1 MEAQALVCLCLH
13 IYEVINLEKVENH
26 AGAPKSSVILNKKT
40 RVKRTYNKPMMIGYL
55 FLLPSLII
63 LIFVGIYPLLQTIYL
78 SLFDVSFTKQGSH
91 FIGLENYKKL
101 LDDIWFKVAYKNTWI
116 FTVVSVWMET
126 ILGLLIAL
134 VLNKN
139 FRGRGWVRACVLIPW
154 AIPTVVSA
162 RMWEWI
168 FNGEYGILNYL
179 LVKAGFIHSNINWL
193 GETSTAMFAAIF
205 SDVWKTTPFMA
216 LIILA
221 GLQGISTNL
230 YEAAD
235 IDGANKWKQ
244 FVYITLPLLTPSIL
258 IAVLLRSLDA
268 FRVFDLI
275 FVLTGGGPANSTEV
289 LSSYAYKTTFS
300 AAQVS
305 YGASMSTLMA
315 VSVFVLAIVLLF
327 IMNKATEKIEGR
339 K

>member
-1 MEAQALVCLCLH
+1 MEKA
-13 IYEVINLEKVENH
+13 EKQIMRNH
-26 AGAPKSSVILNKKT
+26 NVSIKLMKKKSTIK
-40 RVKRTYNKPMMIGYL
+40 NKPMMIGYL
-55 FLLPSLII
+55 FLLPSLLI
-63 LIFVGIYPLLQTIYL
+63 LCVVGIYPLLQTIYL
-78 SLFDVSFTKQGSH
+78 SLFDYSFTKPGAN
-91 FIGLENYKKL
+91 FVGLENYKNL
-101 LDDIWFKVAYKNTWI
+101 LNDLWFKVAYKNTWV
-116 FTVVSVWMET
+116 FTAISVLMEAV
-126 ILGLLIAL
+126 LGLCIAL
-134 VLNKN
+134 VLNKK
-139 FRGRGWVRACVLIPW
+139 FPGRGWVRACVLIPW

-168 FNGEYGILNYL
+168 FNAEYGILNYL
-179 LVKAGFIHSNINWL
+179 LMKLGLIDMNVNWL

-205 SDVWKTTPFMA
+205 SDVWKTTPFIA

-221 GLQGISTNL
+221 GLQGISSSL
-230 YEAAD
+230 YEAAE

-244 FVYITLPLLTPSIL
+244 FTYITFPLLIPSIM

-305 YGASMSTLMA
+305 YGAAMSSLMA
-315 VSVFVLAIVLLF
+315 ISVFVLAIVLLF
-327 IMNKATEKIEGR
+327 IMNKASEKIEGG

>member
-1 MEAQALVCLCLH
+1 MEKQVISSTPAKLLVM
-13 IYEVINLEKVENH
+13 EK
-26 AGAPKSSVILNKKT
+26 PKTKK
-40 RVKRTYNKPMMIGYL
+40 KFNKPMMIGYL
-55 FLLPSLII
+55 FLLPSLLI
-63 LIFVGIYPLLQTIYL
+63 LCVVGIYPLIQTLYL
-78 SLFDVSFTKQGSH
+78 SFFDVSLTKQGAH
-91 FIGLENYKKL
+91 FIGLENYKNL
-101 LDDIWFKVAYKNTWI
+101 LSDIWFKVAYKNTWM
-116 FTVVSVWMET
+116 FTVISVLAET
-126 ILGLLIAL
+126 VLGLIIAL

-139 FRGRGWVRACVLIPW
+139 FKGRGWGRACVLIPW

-168 FNGEYGILNYL
+168 FNAEYGILNYL
-179 LVKAGFIHSNINWL
+179 LLKSGIIDSNVNWL
-193 GETSTAMFAAIF
+193 GETSTAMSAAIF

-221 GLQGISTNL
+221 GLQGISSSL

-235 IDGANKWKQ
+235 IDGANKWRQ
-244 FVYITLPLLTPSIL
+244 FSYITFPLLIPSIM
-258 IAVLLRSLDA
+258 IAVLLRALDA

-300 AAQVS
+300 AGEVS
-305 YGASMSTLMA
+305 SGAAMSSLMA

-327 IMNKATEKIEGR
+327 FMNKATEKIEGG

>member
-1 MEAQALVCLCLH
+1 
-13 IYEVINLEKVENH
+13 
-26 AGAPKSSVILNKKT
+26 
-40 RVKRTYNKPMMIGYL
+40 MMIGYL
-55 FLLPSLII
+55 FLLPSLLI
-63 LIFVGIYPLLQTIYL
+63 LCVVGIYPLIQTLYL
-78 SLFDVSFTKQGSH
+78 SFFDVSLTKQGSH
-91 FIGLENYKKL
+91 FIGLENYKNL
-101 LDDIWFKVAYKNTWI
+101 FSDIWFKVAYKNTWI
-116 FTVVSVWMET
+116 FTAISVLMET
-126 ILGLLIAL
+126 LLGLVIAL
-134 VLNKN
+134 VLNKK
-139 FRGRGWVRACVLIPW
+139 FKGRGWVRACVLIPW

-168 FNGEYGILNYL
+168 FNAEYGILNFL
-179 LVKAGFIHSNINWL
+179 LVKTGIIDSNVNWL

-221 GLQGISTNL
+221 GLQGISSSL

-235 IDGANKWKQ
+235 IDGANKWRQ
-244 FVYITLPLLTPSIL
+244 FSYITFPLLIPSIM
-258 IAVLLRSLDA
+258 IAVLLRALDA

-300 AAQVS
+300 AGEVS
-305 YGASMSTLMA
+305 SGAAMSSLMA

-327 IMNKATEKIEGR
+327 LMNKASEKIEGG

>member
-1 MEAQALVCLCLH
+1 MEKQVISSTPAKLLVM
-13 IYEVINLEKVENH
+13 EK
-26 AGAPKSSVILNKKT
+26 PKTKK
-40 RVKRTYNKPMMIGYL
+40 KFNKPMMIGYL
-55 FLLPSLII
+55 FLLPSLLI
-63 LIFVGIYPLLQTIYL
+63 LCVVGIYPLIQTLYL
-78 SLFDVSFTKQGSH
+78 SFFDVSLTKQGAH
-91 FIGLENYKKL
+91 FIGLENYKNL
-101 LDDIWFKVAYKNTWI
+101 LSDIWFKVAYKNTWM
-116 FTVVSVWMET
+116 FTAISVLAET
-126 ILGLLIAL
+126 VLGLIIAL

-139 FRGRGWVRACVLIPW
+139 FKGRGWVRACVLIPW

-168 FNGEYGILNYL
+168 FNAEYGILNYL
-179 LVKAGFIHSNINWL
+179 LLKSGIIDSNVNWL
-193 GETSTAMFAAIF
+193 GETSTAMSAAIF

-221 GLQGISTNL
+221 GLQGISSSL

-235 IDGANKWKQ
+235 IDGANKWRQ
-244 FVYITLPLLTPSIL
+244 FSYITFPLLIPSIM
-258 IAVLLRSLDA
+258 IAVLLRALDA

-300 AAQVS
+300 AGEVS
-305 YGASMSTLMA
+305 SGAAMSSLMA

-327 IMNKATEKIEGR
+327 FMNKATEKIEGG

>member
-1 MEAQALVCLCLH
+1 MEKQVISSTPTNLLVM
-13 IYEVINLEKVENH
+13 EK
-26 AGAPKSSVILNKKT
+26 PKTKK
-40 RVKRTYNKPMMIGYL
+40 KFNKPMMIGYL
-55 FLLPSLII
+55 FLLPSLLI
-63 LIFVGIYPLLQTIYL
+63 LCVVGIYPLIQTLYL
-78 SLFDVSFTKQGSH
+78 SFFDVSLTKQGSH
-91 FIGLENYKKL
+91 FIGLANYKDL
-101 LDDIWFKVAYKNTWI
+101 LSDIWFKVAYKNTWM
-116 FTVVSVWMET
+116 FTAISVLAET
-126 ILGLLIAL
+126 ALGLIIAL
-134 VLNKN
+134 VLNKK
-139 FRGRGWVRACVLIPW
+139 FKGRGWVRACVLIPW

-168 FNGEYGILNYL
+168 FNAEYGILNYL
-179 LVKAGFIHSNINWL
+179 LVKTGIIESNVNWL

-221 GLQGISTNL
+221 GLQGISSSL

-235 IDGANKWKQ
+235 IDGANKWRQ
-244 FVYITLPLLTPSIL
+244 FSYITFPLLIPSIM
-258 IAVLLRSLDA
+258 IAVLLRALDA

-300 AAQVS
+300 AGEVS
-305 YGASMSTLMA
+305 SGAAMSSLMA

-327 IMNKATEKIEGR
+327 FMNKATEKMEGG

>member
-1 MEAQALVCLCLH
+1 MEKQVISSTPANLLV
-13 IYEVINLEKVENH
+13 VEK
-26 AGAPKSSVILNKKT
+26 PKT
-40 RVKRTYNKPMMIGYL
+40 KRKFNKPMMIGYL
-55 FLLPSLII
+55 FLLPSLLI
-63 LIFVGIYPLLQTIYL
+63 LCVVGIYPLIQTLYL
-78 SLFDVSFTKQGSH
+78 SFFDVSLTKQGSH
-91 FIGLENYKKL
+91 FIGLENYKNL
-101 LDDIWFKVAYKNTWI
+101 FSDIWFKVAYKNTWI
-116 FTVVSVWMET
+116 FTAISVLMET
-126 ILGLLIAL
+126 LLGLVIAL
-134 VLNKN
+134 VLNKK
-139 FRGRGWVRACVLIPW
+139 FKGRGWVRACVLIPW

-168 FNGEYGILNYL
+168 FNAEYGILNFL
-179 LVKAGFIHSNINWL
+179 LVKTGIIDSNVNWL

-221 GLQGISTNL
+221 GLQGISSSL

-235 IDGANKWKQ
+235 IDGANKWRQ
-244 FVYITLPLLTPSIL
+244 FSYITFPLLIPSIM
-258 IAVLLRSLDA
+258 IAVLLRALDA

-300 AAQVS
+300 AGEVS
-305 YGASMSTLMA
+305 SGAAMSSLMA

-327 IMNKATEKIEGR
+327 LMNKASEKIEGG

>member
-1 MEAQALVCLCLH
+1 
-13 IYEVINLEKVENH
+13 
-26 AGAPKSSVILNKKT
+26 
-40 RVKRTYNKPMMIGYL
+40 MMIGYL
-55 FLLPSLII
+55 FLLPSLLI
-63 LIFVGIYPLLQTIYL
+63 LCVVGIYPLIQTLYL
-78 SLFDVSFTKQGSH
+78 SFFDVSLTKQGSH
-91 FIGLENYKKL
+91 FIGLENYKNL
-101 LDDIWFKVAYKNTWI
+101 FSDIWFKVAYKNTWI
-116 FTVVSVWMET
+116 FTAISVLMET
-126 ILGLLIAL
+126 ALGLLIAL
-134 VLNKN
+134 VLNKK
-139 FRGRGWVRACVLIPW
+139 FKGRGWVRACVLIPW

-168 FNGEYGILNYL
+168 FNAEYGILNFL
-179 LVKAGFIHSNINWL
+179 LVKTGIIDSNVNWL

-221 GLQGISTNL
+221 GLQGISSSL

-235 IDGANKWKQ
+235 IDGANKWRQ
-244 FVYITLPLLTPSIL
+244 FSYITFPLLIPSIM
-258 IAVLLRSLDA
+258 IAVLLRALDA

-300 AAQVS
+300 AGEVS
-305 YGASMSTLMA
+305 SGAAMSSLMA

-327 IMNKATEKIEGR
+327 LMNKASEKIEGG

>member
-1 MEAQALVCLCLH
+1 MEKQVISSTPANLLV
-13 IYEVINLEKVENH
+13 VEK
-26 AGAPKSSVILNKKT
+26 PKT
-40 RVKRTYNKPMMIGYL
+40 KRKFNKPMMIGYL
-55 FLLPSLII
+55 FLLPSLLI
-63 LIFVGIYPLLQTIYL
+63 LCVVGIYPLIQTLYL
-78 SLFDVSFTKQGSH
+78 SFFDVSLTKQGSH
-91 FIGLENYKKL
+91 FIGLENYKNL
-101 LDDIWFKVAYKNTWI
+101 FSDIWFKVAYKNTWI
-116 FTVVSVWMET
+116 FTAISVLMET
-126 ILGLLIAL
+126 LLGVVIAL
-134 VLNKN
+134 VLNKK
-139 FRGRGWVRACVLIPW
+139 FKGRGWVRACVLIPW

-168 FNGEYGILNYL
+168 FNAEYGILNFL
-179 LVKAGFIHSNINWL
+179 LVKTGIIDSNVNWL

-221 GLQGISTNL
+221 GLQGISSSL

-235 IDGANKWKQ
+235 IDGANKWRQ
-244 FVYITLPLLTPSIL
+244 FSYITFPLLIPSIM
-258 IAVLLRSLDA
+258 IAVLLRALDA

-300 AAQVS
+300 AGEVS
-305 YGASMSTLMA
+305 SGAAMSSLMA

-327 IMNKATEKIEGR
+327 LMNKASEKIEGG

>member
-1 MEAQALVCLCLH
+1 MEKQVISSTPANLLVM
-13 IYEVINLEKVENH
+13 EK
-26 AGAPKSSVILNKKT
+26 PKTKK
-40 RVKRTYNKPMMIGYL
+40 KFNKPMMIGYL
-55 FLLPSLII
+55 FLLPSLLI
-63 LIFVGIYPLLQTIYL
+63 LCVVGIYPLIQTLYL
-78 SLFDVSFTKQGSH
+78 SFFDVSLTKQGSH
-91 FIGLENYKKL
+91 FIGLANYKDL
-101 LDDIWFKVAYKNTWI
+101 LSDIWFKVAYKNTWM
-116 FTVVSVWMET
+116 FTVISVMAET
-126 ILGLLIAL
+126 ALGLIIAL
-134 VLNKN
+134 VLNKK
-139 FRGRGWVRACVLIPW
+139 FKGRGWVRACVLIPW

-168 FNGEYGILNYL
+168 FNAEYGILNYL
-179 LVKAGFIHSNINWL
+179 LVKTGIIESNVNWL

-221 GLQGISTNL
+221 GLQGISSSL

-235 IDGANKWKQ
+235 IDGANKWRQ
-244 FVYITLPLLTPSIL
+244 FSYITFPLLVPSIM
-258 IAVLLRSLDA
+258 IAVLLRALDA

-300 AAQVS
+300 AGEVS
-305 YGASMSTLMA
+305 SGAAMSSLMA

-327 IMNKATEKIEGR
+327 FMNKATEKMEGG

>member
-1 MEAQALVCLCLH
+1 MEKQVISSTPANLLV
-13 IYEVINLEKVENH
+13 VEK
-26 AGAPKSSVILNKKT
+26 PKT
-40 RVKRTYNKPMMIGYL
+40 RRKFNKPMMIGYL
-55 FLLPSLII
+55 FLLPSLLI
-63 LIFVGIYPLLQTIYL
+63 LCVVGIYPLIQTLYL
-78 SLFDVSFTKQGSH
+78 SFFDVSLTKQGSH
-91 FIGLENYKKL
+91 FIGLENYKTL
-101 LDDIWFKVAYKNTWI
+101 FSDIWFKVAYKNTWI
-116 FTVVSVWMET
+116 FTAISVLMET
-126 ILGLLIAL
+126 LLGLVIAL
-134 VLNKN
+134 VLNKK
-139 FRGRGWVRACVLIPW
+139 FKGRGWVRACVLIPW

-168 FNGEYGILNYL
+168 FNAEYGILNFL
-179 LVKAGFIHSNINWL
+179 LVKTGIIDSNVNWL

-221 GLQGISTNL
+221 GLQGISSSL

-235 IDGANKWKQ
+235 IDGANKWRQ
-244 FVYITLPLLTPSIL
+244 FSYITFPLLIPSIM
-258 IAVLLRSLDA
+258 IAVLLRALDA

-300 AAQVS
+300 AGEVS
-305 YGASMSTLMA
+305 SGAAMSSLMA

-327 IMNKATEKIEGR
+327 LMNKASEKIEGG

>member
-1 MEAQALVCLCLH
+1 MEKQVISSTPANLLV
-13 IYEVINLEKVENH
+13 VEK
-26 AGAPKSSVILNKKT
+26 PKT
-40 RVKRTYNKPMMIGYL
+40 KRKLNKPMMIGYL
-55 FLLPSLII
+55 FLLPSLLI
-63 LIFVGIYPLLQTIYL
+63 LCVVGIYPLIQTLYL
-78 SLFDVSFTKQGSH
+78 SFFDVSLTKQVSH
-91 FIGLENYKKL
+91 FIELENYKNL
-101 LDDIWFKVAYKNTWI
+101 FSDIWFKVAYKNTWI
-116 FTVVSVWMET
+116 FTAISVLMET
-126 ILGLLIAL
+126 LLGLVIAL
-134 VLNKN
+134 VLNKK
-139 FRGRGWVRACVLIPW
+139 FKGRGWVRACVLIPW

-168 FNGEYGILNYL
+168 FNAEYGILNFL
-179 LVKAGFIHSNINWL
+179 LVKTGIIDSNVNWL

-221 GLQGISTNL
+221 GLQGISSSL

-235 IDGANKWKQ
+235 IDGANKWRQ
-244 FVYITLPLLTPSIL
+244 FSYITFPLLIPSIM
-258 IAVLLRSLDA
+258 IAVLLRALDA

-300 AAQVS
+300 AGEVS
-305 YGASMSTLMA
+305 SGAAMSSLMA

-327 IMNKATEKIEGR
+327 LMNKASEKIEGG

>member
-1 MEAQALVCLCLH
+1 MEKQVISSTPANLLV
-13 IYEVINLEKVENH
+13 VEK
-26 AGAPKSSVILNKKT
+26 PKT
-40 RVKRTYNKPMMIGYL
+40 KRKFNKPMMIGYL
-55 FLLPSLII
+55 FLLPSLLI
-63 LIFVGIYPLLQTIYL
+63 LCVVGIYPLIQTLYL
-78 SLFDVSFTKQGSH
+78 SFFDVSLTKQGSH
-91 FIGLENYKKL
+91 FIGLENYKNL
-101 LDDIWFKVAYKNTWI
+101 FNDIWFKVAYKNTWI
-116 FTVVSVWMET
+116 FTAISVLMESL
-126 ILGLLIAL
+126 LGLVIAL
-134 VLNKN
+134 VLNKK
-139 FRGRGWVRACVLIPW
+139 FKGRGWVRACVLIPW

-168 FNGEYGILNYL
+168 FNAEYGILNFL
-179 LVKAGFIHSNINWL
+179 LVKTGIIDSNVNWL

-221 GLQGISTNL
+221 GLQGISSSL

-235 IDGANKWKQ
+235 IDGANKWRQ
-244 FVYITLPLLTPSIL
+244 FSYITFPLLIPSIM
-258 IAVLLRSLDA
+258 IAVLLRALDA

-300 AAQVS
+300 AGEVS
-305 YGASMSTLMA
+305 SGAAMSSLMA

-327 IMNKATEKIEGR
+327 LMNKASEKIEGG

>member
-1 MEAQALVCLCLH
+1 M
-13 IYEVINLEKVENH
+13 EKVE
-26 AGAPKSSVILNKKT
+26 KQVIGSTNAHLLLARKKN
-40 RVKRTYNKPMMIGYL
+40 VKKIFNKPMMIGYL
-55 FLLPSLII
+55 FLLPSLLI
-63 LIFVGIYPLLQTIYL
+63 LCIVGIYPLIQTIYL
-78 SLFDVSFTKQGSH
+78 SFFDVSFTKQGSS
-91 FIGLENYKKL
+91 FVGLENYRNL
-101 LDDIWFKVAYKNTWI
+101 LSDIWFKVAYKNTWV
-116 FTVVSVWMET
+116 FTAFSVLLET
-126 ILGLLIAL
+126 IFGLFIAL

-139 FRGRGWVRACVLIPW
+139 FKGRGLVRACVLIPW

-168 FNGEYGILNYL
+168 FNAEYGILN
-179 LVKAGFIHSNINWL
+179 FILMKVGIIDANINWL
-193 GETSTAMFAAIF
+193 GETSTAMSAAIF

-221 GLQGISTNL
+221 GLQGISSSL

-244 FVYITLPLLTPSIL
+244 FFHITFPLLIPSIM

-305 YGASMSTLMA
+305 YGAAMSSLMA
-315 VSVFVLAIVLLF
+315 VSVFILAMVLLF
-327 IMNKATEKIEGR
+327 FMNQSSKKIEGG

>member
-1 MEAQALVCLCLH
+1 M
-13 IYEVINLEKVENH
+13 EKVEERII
-26 AGAPKSSVILNKKT
+26 GANNREHLLAKKIN
-40 RVKRTYNKPMMIGYL
+40 VKKKKRMFNKPMMIGYL
-55 FLLPSLII
+55 FLLPSLLI
-63 LIFVGIYPLLQTIYL
+63 LAVVGIYPLLQTIYL
-78 SLFDVSFTKQGSH
+78 SFFDTTFAKPGGNFV
-91 FIGLENYKKL
+91 GLENYRNL
-101 LDDIWFKVAYKNTWI
+101 LNDIWFKVAYKNTWV
-116 FTVVSVWMET
+116 FTAVSVFFE
-126 ILGLLIAL
+126 GLIGLMIAL

-139 FRGRGWVRACVLIPW
+139 FPLRGWVRACVLIPW

-168 FNGEYGILNYL
+168 FNAEYGILNYL
-179 LVKAGFIHSNINWL
+179 LMKVGIIDANLNWL
-193 GETSTAMFAAIF
+193 GETSTAMFAAIS

-221 GLQGISTNL
+221 GLQGISSSL

-235 IDGANKWKQ
+235 IDGANKWRQ
-244 FVYITLPLLTPSIL
+244 FIYITFPLLIPSIM
-258 IAVLLRSLDA
+258 IAVLLRALDA

-300 AAQVS
+300 AGQVS
-305 YGASMSTLMA
+305 FGSAMSSLMA
-315 VSVFVLAIVLLF
+315 ISVFILAMVLLF
-327 IMNKATEKIEGR
+327 IMNKSSEKIEGG